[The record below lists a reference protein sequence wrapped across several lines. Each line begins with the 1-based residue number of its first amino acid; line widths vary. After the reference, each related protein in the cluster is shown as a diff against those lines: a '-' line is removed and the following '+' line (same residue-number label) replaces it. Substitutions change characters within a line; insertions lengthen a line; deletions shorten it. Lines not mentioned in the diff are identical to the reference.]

1 MLRAITMIGVV
12 CFTLS
17 PTSHA
22 QLPSTEPKAP
32 LPEFTRS
39 VALGDRR
46 FEYAEL
52 KDVLAILRK
61 KYKCDAVLDE
71 AAFEKRGIK
80 SVAEMTIDLPK
91 LGTAPAGLILEM
103 IARQVGGTIRSD
115 GGQIKLVPGA
125 ARDLK
130 WLVAAPTPKLA
141 TELLKPVTLEK
152 PIEGAPLKDILEFLS
167 DKYGLDIVVDDW
179 AFRKQ
184 GAKSAGDSQCALPVG
199 TMPMGKWLDHLA
211 KLVDGALMLSGDGLV
226 VIVPANKEK

>member
-1 MLRAITMIGVV
+1 MRAIAMIGVV

-22 QLPSTEPKAP
+22 QPPSTEPRAP
-32 LPEFTRS
+32 LPEFKRPI
-39 VALGDRR
+39 ALGDRR

-61 KYKCDAVLDE
+61 KYKCDAELDE
-71 AAFEKRGIK
+71 AAFENRGVK

-115 GGQIKLVPGA
+115 GGHIKLVPGT

-130 WLVAAPTPKLA
+130 LLVAAPTPKLA
-141 TELLKPVTLEK
+141 TELLKPVALEK
-152 PIEGAPLKDILEFLS
+152 SIEGAPLKDILEFLS

-184 GAKSAGDSQCALPVG
+184 GAKSVGDSQCALPVG

-211 KLVDGALMLSGDGLV
+211 KLVDGALILSGDGLV